1 MSKHYLFQLYSY
13 RLVSGLHDR
22 VDVYEL
28 DILPKLDRMRIGDGN
43 VKKNFHVGFLCG
55 GCLLFRRHV
64 AAKAQ
69 VTKPTAF
76 TIRYTEK
83 DVPASG
89 MKPPATEL
97 HFGESY
103 SFVRVDGAVADLK
116 IMRLPDGNDYW
127 HRNIQDPVS
136 AQRIQLDQATESKTS
151 YGLTARD
158 IRDLKHPPGD
168 CSVAGGLMTAT
179 GTMLGYKVVRET
191 MENPKMGKRF
201 EVWRAPDLNCAELR
215 TDVFALEPPGGKATL
230 QHTRVAVEVR
240 TGEPD
245 PKMFEVPDWPER
257 SPSEAMEIYARKFHD
272 ESVLNPDSMSRLDG
286 AYRARPPLQPIP
298 RR

>member
-1 MSKHYLFQLYSY
+1 MNRMSKHYLFQLYSY

-43 VKKNFHVGFLCG
+43 VKKNFHVGFLYG

-97 HFGESY
+97 HFGKSY
-103 SFVRVDGAVADLK
+103 LFVRVDGAVADLK
-116 IMRLPDGNDYW
+116 IIRASGRKRLLAPE
-127 HRNIQDPVS
+127 HSRS
-136 AQRIQLDQATESKTS
+136 
-151 YGLTARD
+151 
-158 IRDLKHPPGD
+158 
-168 CSVAGGLMTAT
+168 
-179 GTMLGYKVVRET
+179 
-191 MENPKMGKRF
+191 GKRAADSVGSGHRI
-201 EVWRAPDLNCAELR
+201 EDQLR
-215 TDVFALEPPGGKATL
+215 FNG
-230 QHTRVAVEVR
+230 
-240 TGEPD
+240 
-245 PKMFEVPDWPER
+245 
-257 SPSEAMEIYARKFHD
+257 ARY
-272 ESVLNPDSMSRLDG
+272 S
-286 AYRARPPLQPIP
+286 
-298 RR
+298 